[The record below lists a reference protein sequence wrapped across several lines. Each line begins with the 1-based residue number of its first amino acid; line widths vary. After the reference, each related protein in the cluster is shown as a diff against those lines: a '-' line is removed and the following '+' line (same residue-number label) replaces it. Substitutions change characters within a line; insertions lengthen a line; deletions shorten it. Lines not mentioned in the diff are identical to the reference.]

1 MINVGS
7 SCTQTHQKLEHGGRG
22 RSFSQAD
29 QKPVQKTDQ
38 KKKGPHEQDG
48 RPRSNK
54 GSCSSL
60 LYFLEDTK
68 IKSV

>member
-7 SCTQTHQKLEHGGRG
+7 SCTQTHQNLEHGGRG

-29 QKPVQKTDQ
+29 QKPVQKTEK

-48 RPRSNK
+48 SQEVIRAAAQV
-54 GSCSSL
+54 SSISWM
-60 LYFLEDTK
+60 TQK
-68 IKSV
+68 